1 MLEISFLKRMARDHF
16 VSWTYVPRKY
26 PWHLSWRSFQGEP
39 KGWGFCT
46 CTGRPKCVLC
56 ECLGL
61 SSNLGNAVIFRA
73 IFVRKK
79 PRHQSALA
87 YALAKAEVEE
97 LKPGAV
103 LSQRTKRTP
112 FMQEIK
118 SETDCLNLH
127 SESHFVQTF
136 LLRGHVSDSYMS
148 HKNCNLYSYSIYD
161 IIMTSVQQNR
171 KRQSAGKLLQKS
183 YTKLYQVLANCY
195 RWSWSNFS
203 CHLCIIS
210 GSRQLLASHFTFDPA
225 QGVRLQLA
233 SNQSRDISTSTRK
246 KKGDDICEQK
256 LSQNSQNIFIMCLEE
271 EKKRNVFYFFVC
283 AYFWC
288 CKTSGFFSLLEWS
301 HFHAVSHHRKG
312 DIFGA
317 LCVGAT
323 LVAPRRAAVLGA
335 LQDTPSEDM

>member
-246 KKGDDICEQK
+246 KKKET
-256 LSQNSQNIFIMCLEE
+256 IFANKNCL
-271 EKKRNVFYFFVC
+271 
-283 AYFWC
+283 
-288 CKTSGFFSLLEWS
+288 KTP
-301 HFHAVSHHRKG
+301 R
-312 DIFGA
+312 IF
-317 LCVGAT
+317 L
-323 LVAPRRAAVLGA
+323 
-335 LQDTPSEDM
+335 